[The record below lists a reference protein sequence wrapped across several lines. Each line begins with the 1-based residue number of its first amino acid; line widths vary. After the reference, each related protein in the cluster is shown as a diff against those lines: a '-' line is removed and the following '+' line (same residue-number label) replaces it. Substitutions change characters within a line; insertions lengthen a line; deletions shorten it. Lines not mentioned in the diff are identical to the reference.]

1 MSKATLDKSKLFGDA
16 PATPKR
22 AGDARA
28 IEALG
33 DSKTERVF
41 YNGPVRYSRGLKELK
56 NMSAESVSLK
66 DFIEEAFDDLFEK
79 YKSGNGQ
86 FKVTDV
92 DEVGRRIDLL
102 PK

>member
-1 MSKATLDKSKLFGDA
+1 MSKAVDKAKLFGDA

-33 DSKTERVF
+33 EAKTDRVF
-41 YNGPVRYSRGLKELK
+41 FTGPARYARGLREMKS
-56 NMSAESVSLK
+56 MSVESVSLK

-79 YKSGNGQ
+79 YKAGEGRI
-86 FKVTDV
+86 KVTDI
-92 DEVGRRIDLL
+92 EEIRRRLNLL
-102 PK
+102 P